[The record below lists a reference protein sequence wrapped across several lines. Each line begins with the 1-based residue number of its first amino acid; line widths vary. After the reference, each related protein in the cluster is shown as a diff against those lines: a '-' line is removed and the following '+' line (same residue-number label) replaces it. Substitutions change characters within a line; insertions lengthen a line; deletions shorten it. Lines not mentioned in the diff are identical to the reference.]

1 MKPSVLS
8 AAILAAT
15 SMPLMAQDLPY
26 YFTVGAAHTENEISV
41 DHFGDHMKH
50 SYTNELSLGYMLK
63 DSLALEGSFVIPSV
77 IQDDSRADIEQFRF
91 SSLYF
96 LSDDALKPYLTAG
109 LGFEEMRTDGGSV
122 SNALASVG
130 AGVQYD
136 SSERV
141 FARAELRYDDMIN
154 EYPEHMNY
162 VIEVGYRFGSA
173 AAATASAAAAGSTVA
188 SNNMTDDSQLTAE
201 EVNELPAT
209 AAGIPAKS
217 AFEDSDNDGVADSVD
232 QCADTG
238 KVAMVGSNG
247 CDLIK
252 TVEALLRF
260 PLNKAGMPG
269 KATAY
274 LDQIAAQ
281 AKEDKD
287 LKIIV
292 EGHADETGTDEF
304 NQFISMERAKTIGNY
319 LMARGVSKDAI
330 ELKAMSD
337 SQPIADNTTEEGR
350 QLNRRVELTVE

>member
-50 SYTNELSLGYMLK
+50 SYTNEIALGYMLK

-162 VIEVGYRFGSA
+162 VIE
-173 AAATASAAAAGSTVA
+173 
-188 SNNMTDDSQLTAE
+188 
-201 EVNELPAT
+201 
-209 AAGIPAKS
+209 
-217 AFEDSDNDGVADSVD
+217 
-232 QCADTG
+232 
-238 KVAMVGSNG
+238 
-247 CDLIK
+247 
-252 TVEALLRF
+252 
-260 PLNKAGMPG
+260 
-269 KATAY
+269 
-274 LDQIAAQ
+274 
-281 AKEDKD
+281 
-287 LKIIV
+287 
-292 EGHADETGTDEF
+292 
-304 NQFISMERAKTIGNY
+304 
-319 LMARGVSKDAI
+319 
-330 ELKAMSD
+330 
-337 SQPIADNTTEEGR
+337 
-350 QLNRRVELTVE
+350 